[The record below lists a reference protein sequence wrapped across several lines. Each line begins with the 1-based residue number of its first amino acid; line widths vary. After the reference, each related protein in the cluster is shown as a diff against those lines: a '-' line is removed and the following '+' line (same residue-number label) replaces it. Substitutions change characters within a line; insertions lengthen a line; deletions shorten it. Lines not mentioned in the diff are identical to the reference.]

1 MKVHPEQKL
10 IKFNKVQSGESI
22 VKTVWLMVFIND
34 GEHIEESLP
43 NTN

>member
-1 MKVHPEQKL
+1 MKVHSEQKL
-10 IKFNKVQSGESI
+10 IKFNKVQNRESI

-34 GEHIEESLP
+34 GEHNEESLP